1 MASSFKAWLLTFF
14 VMTASVIQAQVSI
27 TLSVKPPFTPFISD
41 YTNPERLKD
50 ISVALFNQ
58 SGNKLR
64 LKFKLTLKNQAK
76 GIEISIRETVNP
88 LNPLELDEN
97 EFKFLVLE
105 DVSNL
110 YGRLDQNSFN
120 ITGADIQNLILDG
133 TIPDGIYEVCLQAF
147 DFDAPG
153 FSKPL
158 SDNAPQGCFS
168 FQVNYTDPPTDIRFN
183 NNLLQYS
190 FGGEVPKVGVNGL
203 MGQNYNI
210 QFTPPAMNMGASYEY
225 ELMIFEENVIN
236 PNRQREN
243 SLIQA
248 INTITPVI
256 RKTST
261 VPFFTIDPGDVE
273 LDHFKNYYLL
283 IRATDLNNKTLFKNN
298 GYSTFKAFRMIDVQ
312 PLIIPKAEFT
322 NPTPGKTV
330 SSREAMN
337 LITWQVD
344 MPVLSQ
350 FFFRNDIEARVKII
364 RLHQTLPIPADVFNS
379 SIGEVLMDKKFRH
392 DTLDGS
398 GLLNAV
404 KTIDT
409 FGDFNANS
417 NTRWV
422 IAVQYSVI
430 PGRPLTSHIQFLNDG
445 KSQTD
450 VEFQNDAQTTP
461 LGDFM
466 LTQSYPVNDDT
477 LPFHYPPV
485 VFALANTRSTDAALF
500 TQFNSPLE
508 PVESFKHLK
517 LGTDP
522 VVNTQMNTLTNADTV
537 LNDVNKSLNDAA
549 LAQLYHGSEIDISH
563 YLSTAA
569 TKLNQNSA
577 RFRIQVKHSINTRSV
592 PLGNAANGKMAMLNG
607 VLKYHAATQFLNSE
621 PNLSFPNMEQILY
634 LKPFKNNISWTAKVG
649 LWNKSDNPG
658 ISIDQ
663 YAYKF
668 HTNGFS
674 SEELRHNMLKK
685 GLKTGSGKFNV
696 GMKTPKLIGSQVVD
710 RDSVRCTLNLSFLP
724 SEMPAKLLPDMETNE
739 AWKEFNLMSVAQ
751 QWNLEISRKRDFSV
765 LDTVI
770 SKKIVRQYDI
780 TKGTS
785 AIIIDLYS
793 RVDQQITVRDTGK
806 YYWRVTWSNVTV
818 DSNETADKRAY
829 YGNLGRLLAAAQL
842 IGTDVP
848 FDSMFFIRKNYRFSK
863 TDSFTFNKRTRPSA
877 VRTPGME
884 VVYPVQG
891 DTIPFNYPPVVLRK
905 NPTDTSYVYALA
917 EFNSSLEPFSQFNY
931 YSLSEPNSVT
941 SRLFPDFNL
950 KNLEETKTSLAYNE
964 VYNNC
969 IETPAFQSE
978 LVSTDYG
985 NVLIADI
992 GILPSKRR
1000 HKIFATNRPGSL
1012 IPLGGHPNGSLNYA
1026 DLLAKRTTKKLDVT
1040 TDNIPANVQA
1050 LSGLTYYNPLKT
1062 VNWTAR
1068 VALFYPFGQ
1077 KPDRLDSFEK
1087 HFYYNKLSAS
1097 SNINTENKLGLF
1109 NLQGQF
1115 SVGMKTPEIIERTD
1129 GRTIPANKLEITFRP
1144 SRPPVRVLPEQ
1155 GPGTAWSRWQKS
1167 MVAQQWNIE
1176 VSLNKSFTSIVYVKS
1191 GCIIDEYAMD
1201 QGDGKIQ
1208 NDFYS
1213 IKKEKLNLNPGIKY
1227 YYRITWSNPTDLDS
1241 SNTLHQH
1248 YFNHYKVLLKH
1259 KGDTAAAQS
1268 GIKSLPRINYRFSAI
1283 DSFVVGD
1290 SVSTRDTAVCGLA
1303 CTFNLT
1309 GISTT
1314 PATGHVRAGDQVAVG
1329 QFTMKVKTISENT
1342 TSKTFTGTGS
1352 IACNMFA
1359 APFAVTFRDIKINAE
1374 KRMVDG
1380 LVQVAQKTDD
1390 FITNLKNSSTG
1401 NSLHDKI
1408 KNIVVS
1414 RSVAYSNSLV
1424 DEEADTVKT
1433 EVPENDPNAQELEE
1447 VYDYFNSPANIA
1459 VDALMGND
1467 ITLPFGLSKEVD
1479 NYPHTIAITDVNFTP
1494 TGASFNAAAIFTID
1508 MPGFRQYMGFGASGL
1523 CLTPKGIGNVANGG
1537 ALELMGSVKIPMGR
1551 GYGYFTVLGRDLDTT
1566 GRFGNSGT
1574 RVMWSCK
1581 GFEGIDVKVAVDISR
1596 RVAFPVAG
1604 NTRIP
1609 GRRVKAT
1616 GHGMFSSANN
1626 WLFSLDF
1633 DTTYQLTILPG
1644 FTFANRIVA
1653 LDISNVAN
1661 PQGMTFPAEYQGDR
1675 SNSWQGIFIK
1685 DLTVGLPP
1693 FLVEKDTLSRISF
1706 SGRDIIIDG
1715 KGFTGNLGV
1724 DNIISMADGTLGGW
1738 KFSMDHFGASF
1749 VNNTPRNA
1757 GFNGKIRVPL
1767 FESDI
1772 NYSALATVQTAD
1784 LRTNKSDSIGLS
1796 LSITNASQLPFD
1808 AMFARVNLA
1817 PSSKIEILGNAL
1829 VPKALRIRTNF
1840 NGDISLGADVVAGM
1854 KDIRLGTLP
1863 FEGLKFKTA
1872 FFTLD
1877 SLEFKLDKLGGMD
1890 MNRLIADNP
1899 APSGTPTPSPAPVS
1913 SGEQKAGGFPINIQ
1927 DFGLNVITNRPCV
1940 FDLDRSYAGPR
1951 IGIKF
1956 KMMVNVADAMGN
1968 AIGGSC
1974 GLGLYM
1980 GIRKGTGLFAIQP
1993 IGLDVDTIRID
2004 ATLTGAVSIKG
2015 GIAFIASDPVYGNG
2029 IAGMVEAKTPIFSVG
2044 VTGMFGEVNRMRYWM
2059 FGLKA
2064 NFPPIP
2070 IDFSA
2075 NVIYAN
2081 SASGEFWYKMNRTPG
2096 SAADAAAGFQL
2107 GKSPSGASFVP
2118 DPGQL
2123 FGFGIA
2129 MGITGPPGSPLFGDL
2144 GLYAQINTQ
2153 GGLDKLTLEGNMWMT
2168 NNDKATAPVLI
2179 SGNTTVDV
2187 TNQKLVGMMSAL
2199 VNVGGGAVRGRKAVI
2214 SGGKTFY
2221 EAGSVDLLVDF
2232 RQRNWHIKLGNP
2244 FMANSKLGFGFYA
2257 GSTLLFESGGYFM
2270 MGNNLPQTLPPMDPG
2285 LVSKLQQAGITI
2297 PRQRES
2303 AASTGFVILGGVDAN
2318 VPEKKIELGAFYAG
2332 LSVQFAMDGMLRPQT
2347 INCPG
2352 RNGLQGWYMTGRA
2365 YAVINGAL
2373 GIHADLPFFT
2383 GDIIAAEL
2391 NAGMLLD
2398 AGLMNPYY
2406 FKGQFAANYS
2416 VLGGLIEGS
2425 RRFDFE
2431 LAEDDRCKPAIS
2443 PRSTSFGAI
2452 VADVRPARESTN
2464 VMVGVQP
2471 TIALNFPFNKETR
2484 FIGTKM
2490 VNGKPVSVT
2499 EIIRVKYE
2507 YIRLLETNTKLNRK
2521 INVTA
2526 SSDGLDL
2533 TIRPDS
2539 FLRDGQTNHTLSAK
2553 FFVERLNSATNSWE
2567 IVKRSNGRNW
2577 DTIVTLPFQTEL
2589 NASFQSDYVEYSTP
2603 LAGERYFKRGDHT
2616 IGKIVCN
2623 QRDIQNTFFTNTRAT
2638 TEPTR
2643 SLQQVRGYNIYYGL
2657 YAKAG
2662 KPNDTVR
2669 VPLTFYN
2676 SEIHF
2681 PLLQNTDT
2689 QSLYQFRIIQERVPG
2704 SGLVNTGTNLY
2715 RDINGVR
2722 LRSRTASDVVDRRL
2736 VMYSFV
2742 FKTSKFNRMSDKINQ
2757 LALNT
2762 SAYNFPTS
2770 SNITV
2775 ICNTSE
2781 PFEIS
2786 ELRSSPPMI
2795 TATGTV
2801 TLQPGMAVSCSNYS
2815 QDDNTWMINDYRPRV
2830 WRAGDTLQKRRPAL
2844 ASPFLD
2850 RTRQLSGADI
2860 IFDEHVLA
2868 PIPNSSIAFSY
2879 DLRLADTRMVQLNQ
2893 QLRQASGMMLAGV
2906 DASSLNLLADN
2917 GLTLDP
2923 KTGEISGSSL
2933 TPNPY
2938 TVNTTT
2944 TTTTTT
2950 PPIGSRLHIRYTHF
2964 RLMAAD
2970 FDRLKALANDIV
2982 SSNPT
2987 GWRTGMSTKE
2997 QQLVT
3002 RVRRTDY
3009 TFRIPTAS
3017 NRFAISLHPRNNNT
3031 APLKRV
3037 YINSTIM
3044 DPVVYNPPN
3053 TTYTSFSRF

>member
-1 MASSFKAWLLTFF
+1 M
-14 VMTASVIQAQVSI
+14 QAQVSI

-76 GIEISIRETVNP
+76 GIEISIKETVNP

-97 EFKFLVLE
+97 EFKFVVLE

-120 ITGADIQNLILDG
+120 IAGADIQNLILDG

-190 FGGEVPKVGVNGL
+190 FGGEVPKIGVNSL

-236 PNRQREN
+236 PTRQQEN

-273 LDHFKNYYLL
+273 LDYFKNYYL
-283 IRATDLNNKTLFKNN
+283 IIKATDLNNKTLFKNK
-298 GYSTFKAFRMIDVQ
+298 GYSTFKALRMIDIQ
-312 PLIIPKAEFT
+312 PLIIPKTEFI
-322 NPTPGKTV
+322 NPTPGKAV
-330 SSREAMN
+330 STREAMN
-337 LITWQVD
+337 FITWDVD
-344 MPVLSQ
+344 MPSLSQ
-350 FFFRNDIEARVKII
+350 AFFKNDIEVRVKII
-364 RLHQTLPIPADVFNS
+364 RLHQSAIFPNDIFNS
-379 SIGEVLMDKKFRH
+379 NTGEVLLDKRFRH
-392 DTLDGS
+392 DTLNVA
-398 GLLNAV
+398 GLLKGINITD
-404 KTIDT
+404 K
-409 FGDFNANS
+409 FGNFEANS

-422 IAVQYSVI
+422 IAVEYSVI
-430 PGRPLTSHIQFLNDG
+430 PGRPFTSHIQFLNNG
-445 KSQTD
+445 RSQTH

-485 VFALANTRSTDAALF
+485 VFALSNTRTTDAALF

-508 PVESFKHLK
+508 PIESFKHLK
-517 LGTDP
+517 LGTDA

-537 LNDVNKSLNDAA
+537 LNDINKLLNDAA
-549 LAQLYHGSEIDISH
+549 MAQLYHGSEIDISH

-569 TKLNQNSA
+569 TKLNQNNA

-621 PNLSFPNMEQILY
+621 PNLSFPNMDQILY
-634 LKPFKNNISWTAKVG
+634 LKPFKNSITWTARVG

-668 HTNGFS
+668 HTQGFS
-674 SEELRHNMLKK
+674 SEELRHDMLKK

-696 GMKTPKLIGSQVVD
+696 GMKTPRLIGSQVVQ
-710 RDSVRCTLNLSFLP
+710 RDTKSCTLNLSFLP
-724 SEMPAKLLPDMETNE
+724 SEMPAKLLPDMENNE

-751 QWNLEISRKRDFSV
+751 QWNIEISRKKDFSV
-765 LDTVI
+765 LDTVV

-780 TKGTS
+780 TQGTS

-793 RVDQQITVRDTGK
+793 RVDQRLTVRDTGK

-818 DSNETADKRAY
+818 DSSESADKLAY
-829 YGNLGRLLAAAQL
+829 FGNLGRLLTAAQL
-842 IGTDVP
+842 TGTDVP
-848 FDSMFFIRKNYRFSK
+848 FDSMFFIRTNYRFSK
-863 TDSFTFNKRTRPSA
+863 TDSFTFNNNTKPST
-877 VRTPGME
+877 VKTPAFE
-884 VVYPVQG
+884 VVYPAPG
-891 DTIPFNYPPVVLRK
+891 DTIPFMYPPVVIRK
-905 NPTDTSYVYALA
+905 NPQDTAYRFALTK
-917 EFNSSLEPFSQFNY
+917 FNSTLEPFVNHNY
-931 YSLSEPNSVT
+931 YILDNRHPASIRLKSLSYDSMHGKFQSMYDRLTQNQLLEGEASLMENAGLVSEFLQLTEKKNHLQFFQANGSNLLPLGNNGKGKLNLSQLIMSRFSGRQQLQETEASPEEPNLAGMMYLRPFKTINWNARIAYYYPGGNPPISV
-941 SRLFPDFNL
+941 
-950 KNLEETKTSLAYNE
+950 
-964 VYNNC
+964 
-969 IETPAFQSE
+969 
-978 LVSTDYG
+978 
-985 NVLIADI
+985 DI
-992 GILPSKRR
+992 
-1000 HKIFATNRPGSL
+1000 
-1012 IPLGGHPNGSLNYA
+1012 
-1026 DLLAKRTTKKLDVT
+1026 
-1040 TDNIPANVQA
+1040 
-1050 LSGLTYYNPLKT
+1050 
-1062 VNWTAR
+1062 
-1068 VALFYPFGQ
+1068 
-1077 KPDRLDSFEK
+1077 FEK
-1087 HFYYNKLSAS
+1087 LFINNELSHNS
-1097 SNINTENKLGLF
+1097 PVSTENKLGQCFLNGSF
-1109 NLQGQF
+1109 H
-1115 SVGMKTPEIIERTD
+1115 VGMRSPELTERYN
-1129 GRTIPANKLEITFRP
+1129 GRNVPANRVEITFRP
-1144 SRPPVRVLPEQ
+1144 SPAPSRIFPQAE
-1155 GPGTAWSRWQKS
+1155 TNEAWKQWNSLFA
-1167 MVAQQWNIE
+1167 AQQWNIE
-1176 VSLNKSFTSIVYVKS
+1176 VALNKSFDSLVYRKSRCIVDSFSIPGSQERVMN
-1191 GCIIDEYAMD
+1191 E
-1201 QGDGKIQ
+1201 
-1208 NDFYS
+1208 FYS
-1213 IKKEKLNLNPGIKY
+1213 VRKEKLPLAPGRKY
-1227 YYRITWSNPTDLDS
+1227 YYRVTWSNPTEFDTNNVIHINYYKIQRELIRYQLENADDLDINAASKFLQLKQTNYKFS
-1241 SNTLHQH
+1241 S
-1248 YFNHYKVLLKH
+1248 
-1259 KGDTAAAQS
+1259 
-1268 GIKSLPRINYRFSAI
+1268 I
-1283 DSFVVGD
+1283 DSLQVTD
-1290 SVSTRDTAVCGLA
+1290 SVSTRDSAVCGLG

-1314 PATGHVRAGDQVAVG
+1314 PASGHVRAGDQIAVG
-1329 QFTMKVKTISENT
+1329 QFTMKVKSITENT
-1342 TSKTFTGTGS
+1342 TNKTFSGTGS
-1352 IACNMFA
+1352 IACSMFA
-1359 APFAVTFRDIKINAE
+1359 APFAVTFTDIKINGE

-1380 LVQVAQKTDD
+1380 LIRGAYKSDD
-1390 FITNLKNSSTG
+1390 FISNLTSSSTG

-1408 KNIVVS
+1408 KNIVVA
-1414 RSVAYSNSLV
+1414 RSVAYSRSLV

-1433 EVPENDPNAQELEE
+1433 SVPENNPDAQKLEE
-1447 VYDYFNSPANIA
+1447 VYDYFNSPMNIA

-1479 NYPHTIAITDVNFTP
+1479 NYPHTIAITDVSFTP
-1494 TGASFNAAAIFTID
+1494 TSASFNAAAIFTID
-1508 MPGFRQYMGFGASGL
+1508 MPELRQYMGFGASGL

-1551 GYGYFTVLGRDLDTT
+1551 GYGYFTVLGRDLDTA

-1604 NTRIP
+1604 NSRIP

-1626 WLFSLDF
+1626 WLLSLDF
-1633 DTTYQLTILPG
+1633 DTTYQLTFLPG

-1653 LDISNVAN
+1653 LDLSSLAN

-1675 SNSWQGIFIK
+1675 SNNWQGIFIK
-1685 DLTVGLPP
+1685 ELSVGLPP
-1693 FLVEKDTLSRISF
+1693 FLIEKDTLSRLTF
-1706 SGRDIIIDG
+1706 SGRDILIDG

-1724 DNIISMADGTLGGW
+1724 DNIISMADGTMGGW
-1738 KFSMDHFGASF
+1738 KFSMEHFGASF
-1749 VNNTPRNA
+1749 VNNTPRSS

-1772 NYSALATVQTAD
+1772 TYSALLTAQMAD
-1784 LRTNKSDSIGLS
+1784 QRLNKSDSLGIS
-1796 LSITNASQLPFD
+1796 FSITNASQLPFD
-1808 AMFARVNLA
+1808 AMFARLNLA

-1829 VPKALRIRTNF
+1829 LPKTLRIRTNF

-1877 SLEFKLDKLGGMD
+1877 STEFKLDKLGGMD
-1890 MNRLIADNP
+1890 MNRLISDNP
-1899 APSGTPTPSPAPVS
+1899 DPSGTTAPAPVS
-1913 SGEQKAGGFPINIQ
+1913 SGEQKAGGFPINIK
-1927 DFGLNVITNRPCV
+1927 DFGLNIITNRPCV
-1940 FDLDRSYAGPR
+1940 FDLDRNYAGPR

-1956 KMMVNVADAMGN
+1956 KLMVNVADAMGN

-1993 IGLDVDTIRID
+1993 IGLDVDTIRIL
-2004 ATLTGAVSIKG
+2004 AQLNGAVTIRG
-2015 GIAFIASDPVYGNG
+2015 GIAFIANDPVYGNG
-2029 IAGMVEAKTPIFSVG
+2029 IAGVVEAITPVFSAG
-2044 VTGMFGEVNRMRYWM
+2044 VTGMFGEINRMRYWM

-2064 NFPPIP
+2064 SFPPIP
-2070 IDFSA
+2070 IDFSV
-2075 NVIYAN
+2075 NVIHAN
-2081 SASGEFWYKMNRTPG
+2081 SASGEFWYKMNRTSG
-2096 SAADAAAGFQL
+2096 SAADAAAGFQI

-2118 DPGQL
+2118 DATQL

-2129 MGITGPPGSPLFGDL
+2129 MGITGPTGSPLFGEL
-2144 GLYAQINTQ
+2144 GMYAQINAQ

-2168 NNDKATAPVLI
+2168 NNDKTTAPVLI
-2179 SGNTTVDV
+2179 SGNTTIDV
-2187 TNQKLVGMMSAL
+2187 TNQKLIGMMSAL
-2199 VNVGGGAVRGRKAVI
+2199 VNVGGGAVRGRKSVI

-2257 GSTLLFESGGYFM
+2257 GNTLLFESGGYFM

-2285 LVSKLQQAGITI
+2285 LVSKLQQAGINI
-2297 PRQRES
+2297 PNQRES
-2303 AASTGFVILGGVDAN
+2303 TASTGFVILGGVDAK

-2347 INCPG
+2347 LNCQG

-2406 FKGQFAANYS
+2406 FRGQFAANYS

-2425 RRFDFE
+2425 RSFDFE

-2443 PRSTSFGAI
+2443 SRSTRFGAI
-2452 VADVRPARESTN
+2452 VADVKPARESTN
-2464 VMVGVQP
+2464 VLVGVQP
-2471 TIALNFPFNKETR
+2471 TIALNFPFNRETR
-2484 FIGTKM
+2484 FSSTNM

-2499 EIIRVKYE
+2499 EVFRVKYE
-2507 YIRLLETNTKLNRK
+2507 YIRLRETNTNRNRK
-2521 INVTA
+2521 INITA

-2539 FLRDGQTNHTLSAK
+2539 FLRDGRTNHTLSAK
-2553 FFVERLNSATNSWE
+2553 FFVERFNNATNAWE
-2567 IVKRSNGRNW
+2567 KAKRSNGHNW
-2577 DTIVTLPFQTEL
+2577 DTVITLPFQTEL
-2589 NASFQSDYVEYSTP
+2589 DASFQADYVEYSTP

-2623 QRDIQNTFFTNTRAT
+2623 QRDIQNTFFTNTRAS

-2643 SLQQVRGYNIYYGL
+2643 SIQLAQGYNIYYGL

-2662 KPNDTVR
+2662 NPNDTVR
-2669 VPLTFYN
+2669 VPLTFFN

-2689 QSLYQFRIIQERVPG
+2689 LGLYQFRIIKERVPG
-2704 SGLVNTGTNLY
+2704 IGMMNTGTNLY
-2715 RDINGVR
+2715 QNMNGLR

-2757 LALNT
+2757 LRLNT
-2762 SAYNFPTS
+2762 AAYTFSTS

-2781 PFEIS
+2781 PFEVS
-2786 ELRSSPPMI
+2786 ELRSSPAMV

-2801 TLQPGMAVSCSNYS
+2801 TLPPGMAISCSNFS

-2830 WRAGDTLQKRRPAL
+2830 WRAGDTLQRRRPEL

-2868 PIPNSSIAFSY
+2868 PIPNASIAFSY

-2906 DASSLNLLADN
+2906 DASSINLLADN

-2923 KTGEISGSSL
+2923 VSGQVSGSAL
-2933 TPNPY
+2933 MANPY
-2938 TVNTTT
+2938 AVNITTT
-2944 TTTTTT
+2944 TIL

-2964 RLMAAD
+2964 RLMVSD
-2970 FDRLKALANDIV
+2970 FNRLKALANNIV
-2982 SSNPT
+2982 NSNPT
-2987 GWRTGMSTKE
+2987 YWMLGMTTQE
-2997 QQLVT
+2997 RQLVT

-3017 NRFAISLHPRNNNT
+3017 NRFAISLHPRSNNA
-3031 APLKRV
+3031 APLKRL
-3037 YINSTIM
+3037 YINSTLL
-3044 DPVVYNPPN
+3044 DPIILPQIN
-3053 TTYTSFSRF
+3053 TTFTSFSR

>member
-14 VMTASVIQAQVSI
+14 VMTSSVMQAQVSI

-76 GIEISIRETVNP
+76 GIEISIKETVNP

-97 EFKFLVLE
+97 EFKFVVLE

-110 YGRLDQNSFN
+110 YGKLDQNSFN
-120 ITGADIQNLILDG
+120 ISGADIQNLILDG

-168 FQVNYTDPPTDIRFN
+168 FQVNYTDPPTDMRFN

-190 FGGEVPKVGVNGL
+190 FGSEVPKVGVNSL

-210 QFTPPAMNMGASYEY
+210 QFTPPAQNLGASYEY

-236 PNRQREN
+236 PTRQQEN

-248 INTITPVI
+248 INTINPII

-273 LDHFKNYYLL
+273 LDYFKNYYLL

-298 GYSTFKAFRMIDVQ
+298 GYSTFKALRMIDIQ

-322 NPTPGKTV
+322 NPTPGKIV
-330 SSREAMN
+330 STREAMN
-337 LITWQVD
+337 IITWDLD
-344 MPVLSQ
+344 MPLLSQ
-350 FFFRNDIEARVKII
+350 TFFKNDIEVRVKII
-364 RLHQTLPIPADVFNS
+364 RLNQSAIFPDDIFNS
-379 SIGEVLMDKKFRH
+379 NTGELLLDKRFRH
-392 DTLDGS
+392 DTLS
-398 GLLNAV
+398 VAALLKGINITD
-404 KTIDT
+404 K
-409 FGDFNANS
+409 FGNFETNS
-417 NTRWV
+417 NLRWV

-430 PGRPLTSHIQFLNDG
+430 PGRPFTSHIQFLNDG

-450 VEFQNDAQTTP
+450 VEFQNDTQTTP
-461 LGDFM
+461 LGNFM

-485 VFALANTRSTDAALF
+485 VFALANARSTDAALF

-517 LGTDP
+517 LGTDA

-537 LNDVNKSLNDAA
+537 LNDINKSLNDAA
-549 LAQLYHGSEIDISH
+549 TAQLFHGSEIDISH

-621 PNLSFPNMEQILY
+621 PNLSFPNMDQILY
-634 LKPFKNNISWTAKVG
+634 LKPFKNSISWTAKVG

-674 SEELRHNMLKK
+674 SEELRHDMLKK

-696 GMKTPKLIGSQVVD
+696 GMKTPKLIGSQVVE
-710 RDSVRCTLNLSFLP
+710 RDSVRCTMNLSFLP

-751 QWNLEISRKRDFSV
+751 QWNIEISRKKDFSV

-770 SKKIVRQYDI
+770 SKKIVKQYDV

-785 AIIIDLYS
+785 AIIADLYS
-793 RVDQQITVRDTGK
+793 RVDQKITVRDTGK

-877 VRTPGME
+877 VKTPAFE
-884 VVYPVQG
+884 VVYPAPG
-891 DTIPFNYPPVVLRK
+891 DTIPFMYPPVVIRK
-905 NPTDTSYVYALA
+905 NPADSAYKFALTK
-917 EFNSSLEPFSQFNY
+917 FNSNLEPFINHNYFIIDQQHPASIRLNKLSFDTIHGKFQLLYDQLTQSQVLGLDGSTSDISEAIINEFLALTEKKKHLQIFKANG
-931 YSLSEPNSVT
+931 STLLPLGNNGKGKLNLAKLIMDRGAGRQQLSENESPPEQPN
-941 SRLFPDFNL
+941 
-950 KNLEETKTSLAYNE
+950 
-964 VYNNC
+964 
-969 IETPAFQSE
+969 
-978 LVSTDYG
+978 
-985 NVLIADI
+985 IA
-992 GILPSKRR
+992 GL
-1000 HKIFATNRPGSL
+1000 L
-1012 IPLGGHPNGSLNYA
+1012 YLNPY
-1026 DLLAKRTTKKLDVT
+1026 KK
-1040 TDNIPANVQA
+1040 
-1050 LSGLTYYNPLKT
+1050 
-1062 VNWTAR
+1062 VNWNAKI
-1068 VALFYPFGQ
+1068 AYFYPGGN
-1077 KPDRLDSFEK
+1077 PSILVDSFEK
-1087 HFYYNKLSAS
+1087 LFINNALSHNS
-1097 SNINTENKLGLF
+1097 PISTENKLGQSFLSGTF
-1109 NLQGQF
+1109 H
-1115 SVGMKTPEIIERTD
+1115 VGMKTPEITEKLN
-1129 GRTIPANKLEITFRP
+1129 GRSIPANKVEITFRP
-1144 SRPPVRVLPEQ
+1144 SPAPSRVFPPTE
-1155 GPGTAWSRWQKS
+1155 TNEAWKQWKS
-1167 MVAQQWNIE
+1167 LFAAQQWNIE
-1176 VSLNKSFTSIVYVKS
+1176 VALNKAFDTLVYRKS
-1191 GCIIDEYAMD
+1191 KCIIDSFLMPGEQEKA
-1201 QGDGKIQ
+1201 IIA
-1208 NDFYS
+1208 FYS
-1213 IKKEKLNLNPGIKY
+1213 IRKEKLRLEPGKKY
-1227 YYRITWSNPTDLDS
+1227 FYRITWSNPTELDT
-1241 SNTLHQH
+1241 NNVIHER
-1248 YFNHYKVLLKH
+1248 YFKTQLDFLRNQMEYGEDMNPDAALDFFNLK
-1259 KGDTAAAQS
+1259 
-1268 GIKSLPRINYRFSAI
+1268 RINYKFSSI
-1283 DSFVVGD
+1283 DSFQVTD
-1290 SVSTRDTAVCGLA
+1290 SVSTRDTAICGLS

-1314 PATGHVRAGDQVAVG
+1314 PASGHVRAGDQVAVG
-1329 QFTMKVKTISENT
+1329 QFTMKVKTITENT
-1342 TSKTFTGTGS
+1342 TSKTFSGTGS

-1359 APFAVTFRDIKINAE
+1359 APFAVTFREIKINSE

-1380 LVQVAQKTDD
+1380 LVQAAYKSDD
-1390 FITNLKNSSTG
+1390 FITTLKSISTG

-1414 RSVAYSNSLV
+1414 SSVAYSNSLV

-1433 EVPENDPNAQELEE
+1433 AVLETDPNAQKLEE
-1447 VYDYFNSPANIA
+1447 VYDYFNSPMNLAI
-1459 VDALMGND
+1459 DALSGND

-1479 NYPHTIAITDVNFTP
+1479 NYPHTIAITDVSFTP
-1494 TGASFNAAAIFTID
+1494 TSASFNAAAIFTID
-1508 MPGFRQYMGFGASGL
+1508 MPELRQYMGFGASGL

-1537 ALELMGSVKIPMGR
+1537 ALELMGSVKIPMGK
-1551 GYGYFTVLGRDLDTT
+1551 GYGYFTVMGRDLDTT
-1566 GRFGNSGT
+1566 GRFGNTGT

-1604 NTRIP
+1604 NKRIP

-1626 WLFSLDF
+1626 WLLSLDF
-1633 DTTYQLTILPG
+1633 DTTYQLTFLPG

-1653 LDISNVAN
+1653 LDLSNLAN
-1661 PQGMTFPAEYQGDR
+1661 PQGMTFPVEYQGDR
-1675 SNSWQGIFIK
+1675 SNNWQGIFIK
-1685 DLTVGLPP
+1685 ELSVGLPP
-1693 FLVEKDTLSRISF
+1693 FLIEKDTLSRLTF
-1706 SGRDIIIDG
+1706 SGRDILIDG

-1724 DNIISMADGTLGGW
+1724 DNIISMNDGTLGGW
-1738 KFSMDHFGASF
+1738 KFSLDRFGASF
-1749 VNNTPRNA
+1749 MNSVPVSS

-1772 NYSALATVQTAD
+1772 SYSAVLTAQMAD
-1784 LRTNKSDSIGLS
+1784 EKRNRSDSLGIS
-1796 LSITNASQLPFD
+1796 FSITNVSQLPFD

-1829 VPKALRIRTNF
+1829 VPKTLRIRTNF

-1872 FFTLD
+1872 LFTLD

-1890 MNRLIADNP
+1890 MNRLISDNP
-1899 APSGTPTPSPAPVS
+1899 APSGTSTPSPAPVS

-1940 FDLDRSYAGPR
+1940 FDLDRNYTGPR
-1951 IGIKF
+1951 LGIKF
-1956 KMMVNVADAMGN
+1956 KLMVNVADAMGN

-2004 ATLTGAVSIKG
+2004 ATLTGAVGIKG
-2015 GIAFIASDPVYGNG
+2015 GIAFIASDPVFGNG
-2029 IAGMVEAKTPIFSVG
+2029 IAGVVEAKTPVFSVG
-2044 VTGMFGEVNRMRYWM
+2044 VTGMFGEINRMRYWM

-2064 NFPPIP
+2064 TITPGIP

-2168 NNDKATAPVLI
+2168 NNDKTTAPVLI
-2179 SGNTTVDV
+2179 NGNTTVDV
-2187 TNQKLVGMMSAL
+2187 TNQKLVGKLSAL
-2199 VNVGGGAVRGRKAVI
+2199 VNAGGGAVRGRKAVI

-2244 FMANSKLGFGFYA
+2244 FVANSKLGFGFYA
-2257 GSTLLFESGGYFM
+2257 GSALLFESGGYFM

-2297 PRQRES
+2297 PKQRES
-2303 AASTGFVILGGVDAN
+2303 AANTGFVILGGVDAN

-2347 INCPG
+2347 INCTG

-2365 YAVINGAL
+2365 YAAINGAL

-2443 PRSTSFGAI
+2443 PRSTRFGAI
-2452 VADVRPARESTN
+2452 VADVKPARESTN
-2464 VMVGVQP
+2464 VLVGVQP

-2507 YIRLLETNTKLNRK
+2507 YIRLLETNTKRNRK

-2553 FFVERLNSATNSWE
+2553 FFVERFNKATNAWE

-2577 DTIVTLPFQTEL
+2577 DTIITLPFQTEL
-2589 NASFQSDYVEYSTP
+2589 NASFQSDYVSYSTP

-2616 IGKIVCN
+2616 TGKIVCN
-2623 QRDIQNTFFTNTRAT
+2623 QRDIQNTFFTNTLAT

-2643 SLQQVRGYNIYYGL
+2643 SIQLMRGYNRYYGL

-2662 KPNDTVR
+2662 RPNDTVR
-2669 VPLTFYN
+2669 VPLTFF
-2676 SEIHF
+2676 SGEIQF

-2704 SGLVNTGTNLY
+2704 SGLANTGTNLY

-2850 RTRQLSGADI
+2850 RTRQLTGADL
-2860 IFDEHVLA
+2860 IFDEHVLS
-2868 PIPNSSIAFSY
+2868 PIPNSTVAFSY
-2879 DLRLADTRMVQLNQ
+2879 DLRLADTRMLQLQ
-2893 QLRQASGMMLAGV
+2893 GQLQQASGMMLAGV

-2923 KTGEISGSSL
+2923 VSGQISGSPL

-3009 TFRIPTAS
+3009 TFRLPTSS
-3017 NRFAISLHPRNNNT
+3017 NRFAISLHPKTNNT
-3031 APLKRV
+3031 APLKRL
-3037 YINSTIM
+3037 YINSTIL
-3044 DPVVYNPPN
+3044 DPIIVHQIN
-3053 TTYTSFSRF
+3053 TTFTSFSR